1 MDITGSCISI
11 LEPQVFQSKRDG
23 GRVAKYSFVIDTG
36 GQYAKR
42 VCFHVFGD
50 DKFKQMQLVVGKTYA
65 ISFDVESREWNGK
78 WFTEC
83 TAWKCV
89 LLDNNASNSNV
100 SNNVANVSSSQIVGY
115 VNQNPQNVS
124 QPSPNIPVSANGNG
138 NDVDL
143 PF

>member
-42 VCFHVFGD
+42 VCFHVFGA

-65 ISFDVESREWNGK
+65 VSFDVESREWNGK

-89 LLDNNASNSNV
+89 LLDGSQ
-100 SNNVANVSSSQIVGY
+100 SSSVHQASVQAQSTQP
-115 VNQNPQNVS
+115 VAPSVPQERPVEH
-124 QPSPNIPVSANGNG
+124 PN
-138 NDVDL
+138 DL

>member
-50 DKFKQMQLVVGKTYA
+50 EKFKQMQLVVGKTYA

-89 LLDNNASNSNV
+89 LLDGSQ
-100 SNNVANVSSSQIVGY
+100 SSSV
-115 VNQNPQNVS
+115 PQS
-124 QPSPNIPVSANGNG
+124 PIQAQSTQPVAPSVPQERPVEHPN
-138 NDVDL
+138 DL

>member
-23 GRVAKYSFVIDTG
+23 GRVVKYSFVIDTG

-42 VCFHVFGD
+42 VCFAVFGD
-50 DKFKQMQLVVGKTYA
+50 DRFKQMQLVVGKSYVV
-65 ISFDVESREWNGK
+65 SFDVESREWQGK

-89 LLDNNASNSNV
+89 CID
-100 SNNVANVSSSQIVGY
+100 NVSSSSVQQSSV
-115 VNQNPQNVS
+115 VQPQPVVS
-124 QPSPNIPVSANGNG
+124 QQVSSQPTTNEVS
-138 NDVDL
+138 DKDL

>member
-65 ISFDVESREWNGK
+65 VSFDVESREWNGK

-89 LLDNNASNSNV
+89 LLDSNVGASNNVNAVNASNNV
-100 SNNVANVSSSQIVGY
+100 VSPSVAPQTNASSPSAGVVS
-115 VNQNPQNVS
+115 
-124 QPSPNIPVSANGNG
+124 PSTKADS
-138 NDVDL
+138 DVDL